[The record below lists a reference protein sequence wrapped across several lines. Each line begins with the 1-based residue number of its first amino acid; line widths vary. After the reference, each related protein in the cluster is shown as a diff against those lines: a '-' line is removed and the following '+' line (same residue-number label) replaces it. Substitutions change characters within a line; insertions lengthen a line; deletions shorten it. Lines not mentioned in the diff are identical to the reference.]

1 MCSDHKSRLQYL
13 WQMSSSR
20 LAPIN
25 DRTMLMA
32 GRKSAFGKQLQ
43 EMSPTDK
50 NISNRQTSILIILL
64 VLCRYC
70 PCTVL
75 SWCYKSWLNLAIK
88 YVEPLTTMG
97 LNE

>member
-50 NISNRQTSILIILL
+50 NISNRQTSIQYHSVGFMQVLSLYCPFL
-64 VLCRYC
+64 VLKK
-70 PCTVL
+70 L
-75 SWCYKSWLNLAIK
+75 
-88 YVEPLTTMG
+88 VELG
-97 LNE
+97 D